1 MKIKPIKQ
9 RDDSACGPTSIQMI
23 LNYFKLP
30 YTFKEIT
37 KVSGYKKKGGL
48 YNKDLVL
55 AIERFGLSV
64 QEKANSTWADL
75 TRLNKP
81 DKVIVVSWM
90 MKGYIGHF
98 SVVEKVNKE
107 SIEFADPDTGKIT
120 KMKKIIFLRLWMDY
134 EVSAWYP
141 VKNTDI
147 QLRWMCIV
155 SKKIDKKSP
164 K

>member
-23 LNYFKLP
+23 LNYFKVP
-30 YTFKEIT
+30 YTFKEIA
-37 KVSGYKKKGGL
+37 KVSGYKKRGGL

-55 AIERFGLSV
+55 AVEKFGLNV
-64 QEKANSTWADL
+64 KEKANSTWADL
-75 TRLNKP
+75 GRFNKP
-81 DKVIVVSWM
+81 NKVIVVSWM

-98 SVVEKVNKE
+98 SVVEKVNKD
-107 SIEFADPDTGKIT
+107 SIELADPDTGKIT

-134 EVSAWYP
+134 EVKEWYP
-141 VKNTDI
+141 IKNTDI

-155 SKKIDKKSP
+155 SKKK
-164 K
+164 

>member
-23 LNYFKLP
+23 LNYFKVP
-30 YTFKEIT
+30 YTFKEIA

-48 YNKDLVL
+48 YNKDLVN
-55 AIERFGLSV
+55 AIEKFGLNV
-64 QEKANSTWADL
+64 QEKVNSTWADL
-75 TRLNKP
+75 ARLNKP
-81 DKVIVVSWM
+81 SNVIVVSWM

-98 SVVEKVNKE
+98 SVVEKVNKD
-107 SIEFADPDTGKIT
+107 SIELADPESGKIT
-120 KMKKIIFLRLWMDY
+120 KMKKIIFLRMWMDY
-134 EVSAWYP
+134 EKGWYP

-155 SKKIDKKSP
+155 SKK
-164 K
+164 